1 LRIEDKF
8 SELKRKNERALI
20 AYVMA
25 GDPSL
30 GQTPSIVRSL
40 VAGGADIIE
49 LGIPFSDPIADGP
62 TIQAAGERAL
72 SSGASLKKIFSIIK
86 DIRAFTDVPLVFMSY
101 YNPILQYGLDRFFS
115 DMESHG
121 VEGVIIPDLPL
132 EESGDAFRLSKK
144 YGRNLIFIAAPTT
157 TESRLKKICARAG
170 GFLYLVSLLGV
181 TGARASLDSRLPAL
195 ISMAKKCSRIPVAVG
210 FGVSKPE
217 HVLQVVQAGADGV
230 IVGSAIVK
238 LVGEKKFSEIERFV
252 RGLKD
257 ATRTG
262 L

>member
-1 LRIEDKF
+1 
-8 SELKRKNERALI
+8 
-20 AYVMA
+20 MA

-30 GQTPSIVRSL
+30 EQTPSIVQSL

-72 SSGASLKKIFSIIK
+72 SSGTSLEKIFQLIPK
-86 DIRAFTDVPLVFMSY
+86 IRAFTEIPLVFMGY

-115 DMESHG
+115 DMQSHG

-132 EESGDAFRLSKK
+132 EESGPAFELSKK
-144 YGRNLIFIAAPTT
+144 YGRDLIFIAAPTT
-157 TESRLKKICARAG
+157 TGDRLEKICSRAG

-181 TGARASLDSRLPAL
+181 TGARESLNTRLPAL
-195 ISMAKKCSRIPVAVG
+195 IAKAKKHSKIPVAVG
-210 FGVSKPE
+210 FGVSRPG
-217 HVLQVVQAGADGV
+217 HVRQVVQAGADGV

-238 LVGEKKFSEIERFV
+238 LIAETRFGELEAFV
-252 RGLKD
+252 RELKD
-257 ATRTG
+257 ATRN
-262 L
+262 